1 MDILLDREELIF
13 DVAMESSLREFDSL
27 NASITANYVLLY
39 YTEAFDFKAAVNK
52 VKDKICELLKKIK
65 KAIKDFIA
73 SAKVA
78 IETKIKQIQL
88 NSKLKELKDMLAKKK
103 AKAVSSRFNIVDIRK
118 YKSYYRKYINE
129 YSAEL
134 IKGLNKK
141 FDSIEDFNN
150 WQDLMK
156 NKLAEF
162 DFILSD
168 KEKWQ
173 LTTTVNAA
181 VQLSEEEIATR
192 NNTMKMIDGDETKLI
207 KELETFYGKPTNG
220 SHLNYD
226 TIDMEYF
233 TSQHA
238 FVGFI
243 CAKVQS
249 ITKKVINFCIKHP
262 IAAVTSLLFI
272 LIAL

>member
-1 MDILLDREELIF
+1 MDILLDCEELIF
-13 DVAMESSLREFDSL
+13 DVREFDSL
-27 NASITANYVLLY
+27 NASITANYGLLY

-103 AKAVSSRFNIVDIRK
+103 AKAVSSKFNIVDIRK

-162 DFILSD
+162 DFVLSD

-192 NNTMKMIDGDETKLI
+192 NNTMKMIDGDGTKLI
-207 KELETFYGKPTNG
+207 KELETFYGKPANG

-262 IAAVTSLLFI
+262 IAAVVSLLFI